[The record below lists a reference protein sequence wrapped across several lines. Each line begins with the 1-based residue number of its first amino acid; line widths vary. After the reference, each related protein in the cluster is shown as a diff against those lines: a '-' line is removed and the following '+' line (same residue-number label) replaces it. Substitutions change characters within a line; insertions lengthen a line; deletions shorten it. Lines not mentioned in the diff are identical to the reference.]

1 MITPALYET
10 LDPEERKLWHSHV
23 YEVKSGMLVMPQ
35 VRMPNAAW
43 ESTENK
49 EMEQLIKLYGKTYHL
64 WQIDR
69 GDKLPIGRPELMAS
83 YTADGQLEAE
93 LLRQRDSKFGIDRE
107 QKKKSRDYIPE
118 PVIHPDADHA
128 WKGMSS

>member
-35 VRMPNAAW
+35 ARIPNATW

-49 EMEQLIKLYGKTYHL
+49 EMEQLVKLYGKTYHL

-69 GDKLPIGRPELMAS
+69 GDKLPIGRPELMTS
-83 YTADGQLEAE
+83 YTSDGQLEAE

-107 QKKKSRDYIPE
+107 QNKKCRDYIPE
-118 PVIHPDADHA
+118 PVIHPG
-128 WKGMSS
+128 KPR